1 MKFLHTMIR
10 VKDLEKS
17 EKFYKE
23 NLGFVESRRKDF
35 PEDEFTLLYLKL
47 EDSPYELELTY
58 NYDGRDYTMGDGY
71 GHIAISHPD
80 IKSFREELKE
90 KGCDVTELKALSENS
105 DSYFFVKDP
114 DGYKIEV
121 IGEK

>member
-47 EDSPYELELTY
+47 EVLLQ
-58 NYDGRDYTMGDGY
+58 NFLV
-71 GHIAISHPD
+71 
-80 IKSFREELKE
+80 KVNL
-90 KGCDVTELKALSENS
+90 LLSC
-105 DSYFFVKDP
+105 FA
-114 DGYKIEV
+114 
-121 IGEK
+121 

>member
-23 NLGFVESRRKDF
+23 ALEFVESRRKDF

-47 EDSPYELELTY
+47 E
-58 NYDGRDYTMGDGY
+58 G
-71 GHIAISHPD
+71 
-80 IKSFREELKE
+80 
-90 KGCDVTELKALSENS
+90 
-105 DSYFFVKDP
+105 
-114 DGYKIEV
+114 
-121 IGEK
+121 

>member
-23 NLGFVESRRKDF
+23 ALEFVESRRKDF

-47 EDSPYELELTY
+47 EGSPYELELTY
-58 NYDGRDYTMGDGY
+58 NYDGRDYTVGDGY
-71 GHIAISHPD
+71 GHIAVSHKD
-80 IKSFREELKE
+80 IKAFREELKNKGLTKEEIAKAVGCGIATVYRVLKDE
-90 KGCDVTELKALSENS
+90 KIK
-105 DSYFFVKDP
+105 
-114 DGYKIEV
+114 
-121 IGEK
+121 